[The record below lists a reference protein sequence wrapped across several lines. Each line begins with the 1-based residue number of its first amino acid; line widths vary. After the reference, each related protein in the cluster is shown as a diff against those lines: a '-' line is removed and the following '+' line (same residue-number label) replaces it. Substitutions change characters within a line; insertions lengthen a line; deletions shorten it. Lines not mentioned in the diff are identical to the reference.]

1 MTFLPTLKQL
11 QYLAALH
18 EHQHFGRAADACFVT
33 QSTLSSGIRE
43 LETLLDAAL
52 VERTRRV
59 VRFTPLGEKIARKAI
74 LVLREAEDL
83 AALAQAEARPLTGEI
98 RMGVI
103 PTIAPFFLPKALPRL
118 RASYPDLKL
127 YLREETSASVCD
139 ALGRGQVDC
148 VLLAL
153 PFPCGDVASVKLFR
167 DYFHIAAHKEDIHGA
182 GKVIHPEDI
191 DTDRLL
197 LLEDGHCLKEH
208 ALAAC
213 GRPEY
218 RAETSVVGT
227 SLHTLVQ
234 MVDNRLGTTLVPDM
248 ALKAGILNGTDV
260 ETRPIDGE
268 KPFREVAL
276 VWRKSSPREE
286 EFRLLAQA
294 LIDAASV

>member
-1 MTFLPTLKQL
+1 
-11 QYLAALH
+11 
-18 EHQHFGRAADACFVT
+18 
-33 QSTLSSGIRE
+33 
-43 LETLLDAAL
+43 
-52 VERTRRV
+52 
-59 VRFTPLGEKIARKAI
+59 
-74 LVLREAEDL
+74 
-83 AALAQAEARPLTGEI
+83 
-98 RMGVI
+98 
-103 PTIAPFFLPKALPRL
+103 
-118 RASYPDLKL
+118 
-127 YLREETSASVCD
+127 VCD

-167 DYFHIAAHKEDIHGA
+167 DYFHIAAHKDDIHGA